1 MNSSSM
7 DFLNNIASFEGY
19 IWNVHGITSLSN
31 DQFFDHH
38 HQLCYDDQI
47 LRSIGPNVPVFNP
60 TLMSHFFPSGHG
72 CSTVL
77 EPKITV
83 MKSSPSASGLHKLRR
98 EKINDRLK
106 CLQDLVPGCY
116 KTMGMAVMLDV
127 IINYLRSLQNQ
138 IDLSAASL
146 VYDFNSSEAE
156 AMEALQG
163 TTGYE
168 IAQVLEKLFGDG
180 YGGIFQFQTAAKWSL

>member
-1 MNSSSM
+1 MN
-7 DFLNNIASFEGY
+7 FLNNMDSFEAY
-19 IWNVHGITSLSN
+19 FSNVHGITSLSN

-38 HQLCYDDQI
+38 NQLCYDDQV
-47 LRSIGPNVPVFNP
+47 LRSIGPNVPVFDLN
-60 TLMSHFFPSGHG
+60 LMAHFFPSDHG
-72 CSTVL
+72 CSTL
-77 EPKITV
+77 SEPEICMM
-83 MKSSPSASGLHKLRR
+83 MKPSPSASGPHKVRR
-98 EKINDRLK
+98 EKINDKLK

-127 IINYLRSLQNQ
+127 IINYVRSLQNQ

-156 AMEALQG
+156 AMEALHG

-168 IAQVLEKLFGDG
+168 TAEVMEKLVGDG
-180 YGGIFQFQTAAKWSL
+180 YGGISHAVPNCS